1 MRVIECNYCGELLQ
15 AGNDEDLVGTVRS
28 HIEEQHADAQADEGE
43 IRTHVEQ
50 NAYTATDA

>member
-15 AGNDEDLVGTVRS
+15 AGNDEDLVGAIRQHLS
-28 HIEEQHADAQADEGE
+28 RQHADAEFDEGE
-43 IRTHVEQ
+43 VRSQVEQ